1 MASVLAKT
9 CFATSSPYEEKIGY
23 YRAIRHGNQIFVSG
37 TTAVDPCSPTDAPR
51 ILHPEDA
58 KQQTLVAL
66 EESIRAIQ
74 GIGGRGAE
82 DIVRVKMF
90 VSRHEDCEAVG
101 LGFSEILGKHHCG
114 GGGIIGAAATMIV
127 VNGGFI
133 NKKMLVEIEVDAIV
147 EQT

>member
-1 MASVLAKT
+1 MASRPAKT
-9 CFATSSPYEEKIGY
+9 GFVTSSPYEEKIGY

-37 TTAVDPCSPTDAPR
+37 TTAVDPHSPVNAPQ

-58 KQQTLVAL
+58 KQQTCVAL
-66 EESIRAIQ
+66 KECIRAIQ
-74 GIGGRGAE
+74 GLGGKGPE

-101 LGFSEILGKHHCG
+101 QGFSEMLGKHNRG
-114 GGGIIGAAATMIV
+114 GDGTIGAAATMIV

-133 NKKMLVEIEVDAIV
+133 NKGMLVEIEVDAIV
-147 EQT
+147 EHI